1 MRNVDENLK
10 NIAKLTHSTIKKLC
24 VDCGETPDF
33 VDEGEAKKI
42 ICSIES
48 KAMLGKFAKI
58 SNTKIIVDKK
68 KKSVYEYFAA
78 HLFSR
83 LNIRYKMLKSL
94 ELRKIKAKQAINAK
108 QRNLIES
115 HLQKAKIEA
124 ILAMIAGK
132 DVDKNADFKPRKKS
146 KIKGN

>member
-1 MRNVDENLK
+1 MRNSDEILK
-10 NIAKLTHSTIKKLC
+10 NIANLTHSAIKKLC
-24 VDCGETPDF
+24 VECGESGDF
-33 VDEGEAKKI
+33 LDKSETEKI

-48 KAMLGKFAKI
+48 KAMLGKFTKM

-68 KKSVYEYFAA
+68 KKSLYEYFVA

-108 QRNLIES
+108 QKNLIES
-115 HLQKAKIEA
+115 HLQKAKIKA
-124 ILAMIAGK
+124 ILLMLG
-132 DVDKNADFKPRKKS
+132 DKNLDKK
-146 KIKGN
+146 KKGRIK